1 MRYLQDTVQ
10 LFTTGGILPT
20 IRLAAEGFGNF
31 TDKVRDSRGW
41 MIQFG
46 QEFQK
51 FGEQAATAGG
61 SDPMEGIAEASR
73 RTIADRREEI
83 ATREGAIEIACADD
97 SGAIRAFQDRIKVL
111 QKELD
116 TALGQVEAMPDLLQ
130 NVERSARSI
139 STVTIA
145 DGWNKQVQDAT
156 RQIER
161 EFDVLRQKAN
171 VFEGFDLAGER
182 VRVVERAL
190 NGLIESGVNPNITQM
205 QELIALY
212 RELQIEAGGSD
223 RKSTRLNSSH
233 VAISYAVFCLKKKK

>member
-1 MRYLQDTVQ
+1 M
-10 LFTTGGILPT
+10 
-20 IRLAAEGFGNF
+20 LA
-31 TDKVRDSRGW
+31 
-41 MIQFG
+41 M
-46 QEFQK
+46 
-51 FGEQAATAGG
+51 
-61 SDPMEGIAEASR
+61 
-73 RTIADRREEI
+73 
-83 ATREGAIEIACADD
+83 
-97 SGAIRAFQDRIKVL
+97 
-111 QKELD
+111 
-116 TALGQVEAMPDLLQ
+116 LQ

-212 RELQIEAGGSD
+212 RELQIEAGGAIEEVKGRVTGAPEG
-223 RKSTRLNSSH
+223 RKKLGEGARTLGGMGEQAFGRF
-233 VAISYAVFCLKKKK
+233 VFWV